1 MLASMAKL
9 SGRSLIGFREGAGT
23 AELLYAT
30 DPTTGQH
37 LQPGFI
43 PATGEEVELAARLAA
58 EAFEV
63 YRRTPGCE
71 RGAFLRKIATKIES
85 IAEGVIER
93 AGQETALP
101 RARLQGE
108 TARTCGQL
116 RLFAQVAE
124 EGSWVN
130 ARIDHADPDRK
141 PLPKP
146 DIRSMLR
153 PLGPVVVFGASNF
166 PLAFSVAGGDT
177 ASALAGGNTVVV
189 KAHAAHPGTSELV
202 GRAVQESVR
211 ECGLPEGVFSLLFGS
226 GSQVGTALMKHP
238 LVRAGGFT
246 GSRTAGRTLMD
257 VAASR
262 PEPIPFYA
270 EMSST
275 NPVFILPGA
284 LHQRAETI
292 AAGLHASFTLGA
304 GQFCTKPGMVFLPQG
319 TDAELFTRKL
329 RQLVTESSP
338 FHLLTK
344 SIHSSYDSAI
354 AKRRTEAAVEVT
366 AQGPQPGTGAGFGVS
381 SALFETDASSFL
393 GSDLDAEIFGPT
405 TILVRHASRDQA
417 LAIARSLEG
426 HLTATIHG
434 TDQDLREF
442 ADLLAILETKV
453 GRLVFNGFPTG
464 VEVTHAMVHG
474 GPYPATSDGRS
485 TSVGSQ
491 AIFRFTRLVCYQ
503 GFPDTALPDELK
515 DSNPLGIWR
524 MVNGQMIDGKMI
536 DGQMSRDASAPASET
551 RA

>member
-1 MLASMAKL
+1 MLVSMAKL
-9 SGRSLIGFREGAGT
+9 SGLSLIGAREGSREG
-23 AELLYAT
+23 EPMYASN
-30 DPTTGQH
+30 PTTGQR
-37 LQPGFI
+37 LQPAFI
-43 PATGEEVELAARLAA
+43 SATPEEVDLSARLAA
-58 EAFEV
+58 EAFGI
-63 YRRTPGCE
+63 YRRVSGRD
-71 RGAFLRKIATKIES
+71 RGAFLRTIAAKIES
-85 IAEGVIER
+85 IAEDVIER

-130 ARIDHADPDRK
+130 ARVDRADPNRK
-141 PLPKP
+141 PAPKP

-177 ASALAGGNTVVV
+177 ASALAGGNPVIV

-226 GSQVGTALMKHP
+226 GSRVGMALMKHP
-238 LVRAGGFT
+238 SVKAGGFT
-246 GSRTAGRTLMD
+246 GSRTAGRILMD
-257 VAASR
+257 VAAAR

-275 NPVFILPGA
+275 NPVFILPRA
-284 LHQRAETI
+284 LRERAGDI
-292 AAGLHASFTLGA
+292 AAGLHTSFTLGA
-304 GQFCTKPGMVFLPQG
+304 GQFCTKPGMVFLPQCSEAAAFAG
-319 TDAELFTRKL
+319 KL
-329 RQLVTESSP
+329 RQSVAESAP

-344 SIHSSYDSAI
+344 TIHSSYDSAI
-354 AKRRTEAAVEVT
+354 AQRKTQAAVKLIAE
-366 AQGPQPGTGAGFGVS
+366 GPQAAADAGFAVS
-381 SALFETDASSFL
+381 SALFETEAAAFL
-393 GSDLDAEIFGPT
+393 GSDLEAEIFGPT
-405 TILVRHASRDQA
+405 TLLVQHSGREQV

-434 TDQDLREF
+434 TEQDLEEF
-442 ADLLAILETKV
+442 AELIAILETKV

-474 GPYPATSDGRS
+474 GPYPSTSDGRS

-503 GFPDTALPDELK
+503 GFPDSALPDELK
-515 DSNPLGIWR
+515 DANPLGIWR
-524 MVNGQMIDGKMI
+524 MIDG
-536 DGQMSRDASAPASET
+536 GMSRDPSASATPAQ
-551 RA
+551 R